1 MVRHLTLVLT
11 CLVLTL
17 GGTACAPKLVGP
29 TPGAGYRFSLKVS
42 DPIIWM
48 GPGISVGGIPLP
60 QAAELIVRVQDTQ
73 GHPVDGVQVTFE
85 VEPGW
90 ARSVSLAPAQTS
102 TRGGIAR
109 AIVSEPQTIGVVPIL
124 ARVDTMTAQ
133 ATLTSVSHLLHEVF
147 LGMRSVLFLAKR

>member
-1 MVRHLTLVLT
+1 MARRMALVLT

-29 TPGAGYRFSLKVS
+29 TPGAGYRFSLEVS

-48 GPGISVGGIPLP
+48 GQGPFTGDAQFS
-60 QAAELIVRVQDTQ
+60 QATALIVRVQDAQ
-73 GHPVDGVQVTFE
+73 GRPVDGVPVTFE

-90 ARSVSLAPAQTS
+90 ERSLALAPSQTS

-109 AIVSEPQTIGVVPIL
+109 AIVSNPLTTGVVHVM
-124 ARVDTMTAQ
+124 ARV
-133 ATLTSVSHLLHEVF
+133 
-147 LGMRSVLFLAKR
+147 